1 MADPPPTKLC
11 HTGHVQ
17 QCGYHSQQNSV
28 DDFLK
33 ALDPEL
39 FIRVVSVV
47 KVCKNP
53 FNEPDMKAA
62 IKYLLSDDPKVR
74 VEIDSRTDFF
84 KLVKA
89 GIEAQATPTETKP
102 RGDGISLKEAKE
114 DMGYIDLDI
123 DEDFW
128 LSRPPPAQLFG
139 GLLSPSSLH
148 GWLCRVGQSL
158 SRCCTS
164 AD

>member
-1 MADPPPTKLC
+1 MAVPPPTKLC

-17 QCGYHSQQNSV
+17 QCGYHSQHNSV

-53 FNEPDMKAA
+53 FNKPDMKAA

-74 VEIDSRTDFF
+74 ADIDSRTDFF
-84 KLVKA
+84 KLVRA
-89 GIEAQATPTETKP
+89 GIEAQKISTETKP
-102 RGDGISLKEAKE
+102 RGISLKEAKD
-114 DMGYIDLDI
+114 DMGYTDLDV
-123 DEDFW
+123 DEDFLVESAATCAIVRW
-128 LSRPPPAQLFG
+128 ATVLV
-139 GLLSPSSLH
+139 LSPSPLH
-148 GWLCRVGQSL
+148 GWLCGVG
-158 SRCCTS
+158 
-164 AD
+164 